1 MKAINKQVVRMKKR
15 RTFITAI
22 AALTAIS
29 MGMAGFSGTVWADPE
44 DPVDPPA
51 SSSTGSPAGAT
62 AISGGYGNVSGENTT
77 FTFNKYLIFDKN
89 ARVPNTE
96 FTFSIAP
103 AGISTAHLTEQNVEL
118 YNGLTGVVFNDGD
131 DTTANDDKATFTES
145 MTENAK
151 NGGTP
156 AEFTNNKGAGASI
169 GITDEASKKY
179 AVDSVTL
186 DFSAVE
192 FKEPGV
198 YRYIVTET
206 PPTGAYTAETET
218 QRTLDVYVVDK
229 ETVKGGSTYTELEI
243 EGYVLY
249 NKVISGA
256 ATNFTVETAV
266 SGIGYNA
273 KEIKDDENNKK
284 SSGFVNSYE
293 THNLTIGKEVSGN
306 QASRDKY
313 FAITVEISNATVGDK
328 YTVAVE
334 KGDEDTANGVFAN
347 ADAAVVANAATTV
360 SGTNVKELT
369 VTADGEEGKGKVT
382 ETFYLHDGQYITI
395 CGLGK
400 GVSYKVTEAAENYT
414 SKDGIEADLSSLD
427 WNSASGG
434 NDALADLTEG
444 SIGGADIHT
453 GFTNS
458 RSGAIPTGVILS
470 VAAPATIGIVV
481 VAGIIYLVAKRRKD
495 DDSEE

>member
-1 MKAINKQVVRMKKR
+1 MKKR

-62 AISGGYGNVSGENTT
+62 AIAGGYGNVSEENTT
-77 FTFNKYLIFDKN
+77 FTFNKYLVFDKN

-96 FTFSIAP
+96 FTFTIAP

-131 DTTANDDKATFTES
+131 DTTANDDKATFTEG
-145 MTENAK
+145 MTATAK

-169 GITDEASKKY
+169 GITDEASEKY
-179 AVDSVTL
+179 AVDSLTL

-198 YRYIVTET
+198 YRYTVEET
-206 PPTGAYTAETET
+206 APTGAYTAETET

-249 NKVISGA
+249 DKVMTEAALNFDTDGA
-256 ATNFTVETAV
+256 AT
-266 SGIGYNA
+266 GIGYNQSEV
-273 KEIKDDENNKK
+273 KSGNGKK

-334 KGDEDTANGVFAN
+334 KSDEDRANGAFAN

-360 SGTNVKELT
+360 SGTNKKELE
-369 VTADGEEGKGKVT
+369 VGSGGSVE

-400 GVSYKVTEAAENYT
+400 GVSYKVTEDAENYT
-414 SKDGIEADLSSLD
+414 PKDGIEADLSSLD
-427 WNSASGG
+427 WNSASNG
-434 NDALADLTEG
+434 NDALENPTKGDIE
-444 SIGGADIHT
+444 GADVYT

-495 DDSEE
+495 DDSDE

>member
-1 MKAINKQVVRMKKR
+1 MKKR

-22 AALTAIS
+22 AALTALS

-51 SSSTGSPAGAT
+51 SSSTGSPAGAI

-96 FTFSIAP
+96 FTFNIAP
-103 AGISTAHLTEQNVEL
+103 AGINTVHLTEQNVEL
-118 YNGLTGVVFNDGD
+118 YDGLAGVTFTDNKG
-131 DTTANDDKATFTES
+131 TFTEG
-145 MTENAK
+145 MTATAK

-179 AVDSVTL
+179 AVDSLTL

-206 PPTGAYTAETET
+206 APTGAYTAETET

-360 SGTNVKELT
+360 SGENVKSLT
-369 VTADGEEGKGKVT
+369 VEEGGTVKQ
-382 ETFYLHDGQYITI
+382 TFYLHDGQYITI

-400 GVSYKVTEAAENYT
+400 DVHYKVTEDAENYT
-414 SKDGIEADLSSLD
+414 PTEKIAKLDAAGRPLSSLD
-427 WNSASGG
+427 WDPSSEGC
-434 NDALADLTEG
+434 DALENPTEG
-444 SIGGADIHT
+444 NIEGADIHT

>member
-1 MKAINKQVVRMKKR
+1 MKKR

-29 MGMAGFSGTVWADPE
+29 MGMAGFSGTVWADP
-44 DPVDPPA
+44 
-51 SSSTGSPAGAT
+51 PAGAT
-62 AISGGYGNVSGENTT
+62 DISGEYGNTSGANTT

-103 AGISTAHLTEQNVEL
+103 AGINTVHLTEQNVEL
-118 YNGLTGVVFNDGD
+118 YDGLAGVTFTDNKG
-131 DTTANDDKATFTES
+131 TFTES
-145 MTENAK
+145 MTEDAK
-151 NGGTP
+151 TGGTP

-169 GITDEASKKY
+169 GITDDASEKY
-179 AVDSVTL
+179 AVDSVIL
-186 DFSAVE
+186 DFSNVE

-198 YRYIVTET
+198 YRYTVTET
-206 PPTGAYTAETET
+206 APTGAYTAETET

-249 NKVISGA
+249 DKVMTEAALNFDTDGA
-256 ATNFTVETAV
+256 AT
-266 SGIGYNA
+266 GIGYNPSEV
-273 KEIKDDENNKK
+273 KSGNGKK

-334 KGDEDTANGVFAN
+334 KDDEDTANGVFAN
-347 ADAAVVANAATTV
+347 ADASVPENVNTATTV
-360 SGTNVKELT
+360 SGENVKSLT
-369 VTADGEEGKGKVT
+369 VENGGTVT
-382 ETFYLHDGQYITI
+382 KTFYLHDGQYITI

-400 GVSYKVTEAAENYT
+400 DVHYKVTEDAENYT
-414 SKDGIEADLSSLD
+414 STDKIAKLDAAGRPLSSLD
-427 WNSASGG
+427 WDPSSEGC
-434 NDALADLTEG
+434 DALENPTEG
-444 SIGGADIHT
+444 DIEGADIHT

>member
-1 MKAINKQVVRMKKR
+1 MKKR

-44 DPVDPPA
+44 DPVDSPA

-62 AISGGYGNVSGENTT
+62 AIAGGYGNVSEENTT
-77 FTFNKYLIFDKN
+77 FTFNKYLVFDKN

-96 FTFSIAP
+96 FTFTIAP

-131 DTTANDDKATFTES
+131 DTTANDDKATFTEG
-145 MTENAK
+145 MTATAK

-169 GITDEASKKY
+169 GITDEASEKY
-179 AVDSVTL
+179 AVDSLTL

-218 QRTLDVYVVDK
+218 QRTLDVYVIDK

-249 NKVISGA
+249 DKVMTEAALNFDTDGA
-256 ATNFTVETAV
+256 AT
-266 SGIGYNA
+266 GIGYNQSEV
-273 KEIKDDENNKK
+273 KSGNGKK

-334 KGDEDTANGVFAN
+334 SSDVPEGATDVFAN
-347 ADAAVVANAATTV
+347 ADASVPENVNAATTV
-360 SGTNVKELT
+360 SGTNKKELE
-369 VTADGEEGKGKVT
+369 VGSGGSVE

-400 GVSYKVTEAAENYT
+400 GVSYEVTEAAENYT
-414 SKDGIEADLSSLD
+414 STNGIEKLDAAGRPLSSLD
-427 WNSASGG
+427 WDPSSEGC
-434 NDALADLTEG
+434 DALLDLTKGDIEE
-444 SIGGADIHT
+444 ADIHT

>member
-1 MKAINKQVVRMKKR
+1 MKKR

-51 SSSTGSPAGAT
+51 SSSTGSSAGAT
-62 AISGGYGNVSGENTT
+62 AISGGYGNVSGANIT
-77 FTFNKYLIFDKN
+77 FTFNKYLVMDKN
-89 ARVPNTE
+89 AQVPNTE

-103 AGISTAHLTEQNVEL
+103 AGISTVHLTEQNVEL
-118 YNGLTGVVFNDGD
+118 YDGLEGVTFS
-131 DTTANDDKATFTES
+131 DDKGTFTEG
-145 MTENAK
+145 MTTQPGKTAVEVPT
-151 NGGTP
+151 G
-156 AEFTNNKGAGASI
+156 EYVQI
-169 GITDEASKKY
+169 IDDDSKKY
-179 AVDSVTL
+179 ATDTVTL

-198 YRYIVTET
+198 YRYTVEET
-206 PPTGAYTAETET
+206 APTGAYTAETET
-218 QRTLDVYVVDK
+218 QRTLDVYVIDK
-229 ETVKGGSTYTELEI
+229 ETVKNGSTYTELEI

-313 FAITVEISNATVGDK
+313 FAITVEISNATVSDK

-334 KGDEDTANGVFAN
+334 KDDEDTANGVFAN

-382 ETFYLHDGQYITI
+382 QTFYLHDGQYITI

-414 SKDGIEADLSSLD
+414 SKDGIEADLSSLN
-427 WNSASGG
+427 WNGEEG
-434 NDALADLTEG
+434 NDALSDITDGDIED
-444 SIGGADIHT
+444 ADIHT

>member
-1 MKAINKQVVRMKKR
+1 MKKR

-44 DPVDPPA
+44 DPPA

-89 ARVPNTE
+89 ARVPNKE

-103 AGISTAHLTEQNVEL
+103 ADIETAHLTEQNVEL
-118 YNGLTGVVFNDGD
+118 YKGLDGVVFNDGD
-131 DTTANDDKATFTES
+131 DTTANDDKATFTEG
-145 MTENAK
+145 MTDTAK

-156 AEFTNNKGAGASI
+156 AEFTNNKGVDASI
-169 GITDEASKKY
+169 GITDDASKKY

-192 FKEPGV
+192 FEEPGV
-198 YRYIVTET
+198 YRYTVTET
-206 PPTGAYTAETET
+206 DPTGAYTAETET

-273 KEIKDDENNKK
+273 KEIKDDDNNKK

-334 KGDEDTANGVFAN
+334 KDDEDTANGVFAN

-369 VTADGEEGKGKVT
+369 VGDGGTVR

-400 GVSYKVTEAAENYT
+400 GVSYKVTENAENYT
-414 SKDGIEADLSSLD
+414 PTNGIAKMDGDRPLSSLD
-427 WNSASGG
+427 WDPSSEGC
-434 NDALADLTEG
+434 DALADLTEG
-444 SIGGADIHT
+444 SIAGADVHT

>member
-1 MKAINKQVVRMKKR
+1 MKKKS
-15 RTFITAI
+15 TFITAI

-29 MGMAGFSGTVWADPE
+29 MGMAGFSGRVWADPT
-44 DPVDPPA
+44 DGD
-51 SSSTGSPAGAT
+51 TAGGDA
-62 AISGGYGNVSGENTT
+62 SGGGTAPAASDDYGNVSVENTT

-96 FTFSIAP
+96 FTFTIAP
-103 AGISTAHLTEQNVEL
+103 AEIDTVHLTEQNVEL
-118 YNGLTGVVFNDGD
+118 YKGLEGVVFNDND
-131 DTTANDDKATFTES
+131 DTTANDYKATFTES
-145 MTENAK
+145 MTATAK
-151 NGGTP
+151 TGGTP
-156 AEFTNNKGAGASI
+156 AEFTENKGGSGSI
-169 GITDEASKKY
+169 GITNDTNKKY
-179 AVDSVTL
+179 AVDSLTL

-206 PPTGAYTAETET
+206 APTGAYKAETET

-229 ETVKGGSTYTELEI
+229 ETVKDGSTYTELEI

-249 NKVISGA
+249 DKLMTEAAVNYDTTGA
-256 ATNFTVETAV
+256 AT
-266 SGIGYNA
+266 GIGYNPSEV
-273 KEIKDDENNKK
+273 KSGNGKK
-284 SSGFVNSYE
+284 SSGFVNDYE

-334 KGDEDTANGVFAN
+334 SSDVPEGATDVFAN

-369 VTADGEEGKGKVT
+369 VMADGEEDKGKVT
-382 ETFYLHDGQYITI
+382 QTFYLHDGQYITI

-400 GVSYKVTEAAENYT
+400 GVHYEITEDAENYT
-414 SKDGIEADLSSLD
+414 PTDGVAQTLSSLN
-427 WNSASGG
+427 WNGEEG
-434 NDALADLTEG
+434 NDALSDITEG
-444 SIGGADIHT
+444 YIEDADIHT